1 MSKKLYVGNLPY
13 EIGEEQLK
21 AIFVEGGWE
30 TDEVVVISNRD
41 TGRSRGFGFVT
52 LTNDDDA
59 SEAIAQL
66 NGRDM
71 GGRNILVN
79 EAKERQDRDDRRG
92 GRR

>member
-52 LTNDDDA
+52 LTNEDDA

-92 GRR
+92 DRR

>member
-13 EIGEEQLK
+13 EIGEEELK
-21 AIFVEGGWE
+21 TLFADGGWE

-71 GGRNILVN
+71 GGRNIVVN
-79 EAKERQDRDDRRG
+79 EARERQDRDDRRG
-92 GRR
+92 DRR

>member
-13 EIGEEQLK
+13 EIGEEELK
-21 AIFVEGGWE
+21 TLFADGGWE

-79 EAKERQDRDDRRG
+79 EAKERQERDDRRG
-92 GRR
+92 DRR